1 MKLTI
6 KGIQPYDGVYT
17 LNIAELTNGEYRRIK
32 QMSGYTLIE
41 YPDAIKRVDTD
52 WITAVAAVAA
62 ARNHG
67 LVQEEIF
74 WNAEAGA
81 VTLDFSDEQ
90 PEGVADP
97 PTTPEIGTPS
107 TPSGESSNPASDIP
121 SEPSP
126 VSTGIR
132 ISA

>member
-6 KGIQPYDGVYT
+6 KGIPPYDGEYT
-17 LNIAELTNGEYRRIK
+17 LNLAELTNGEYRRIK

-41 YPDAIKRVDTD
+41 YPDAINRLDTD
-52 WITAVAAVAA
+52 WVTAVGAVAA

-67 LVQEEIF
+67 LVEESIF
-74 WNAEAGA
+74 WNATAGKIS
-81 VTLDFSDEQ
+81 LDFSDE
-90 PEGVADP
+90 ETGVADP

-107 TPSGESSNPASDIP
+107 TPSGEPSNPDSATPSDQN
-121 SEPSP
+121 P